1 MSNSLGQIRQRSPA
15 HWSAR
20 WLLAAHTHTRW
31 FKKGKISDFFKWPI
45 FSGLSRVG
53 YSLKCFSVGFLS
65 LLSEDPA
72 TWPVSCVTACK
83 KKNTNSVSALFCHHG
98 VFMHSF
104 MLLFFSFVTTF
115 FLFHFGLTD
124 CSWLLEIRFIR
135 CSCFLYLFSLCTVR
149 GHMRLSIIKRVT
161 VNDALNDFHVKCPQS
176 FYWQSVHSAMTRRVR
191 YSQAQPSGVYDD
203 ITSQLFWGKWLCCR

>member
-83 KKNTNSVSALFCHHG
+83 KKNTNTVSALFCHHG
-98 VFMHSF
+98 VFMQFYVVFFFCNNFFFISFWINRLFMASRNTFHS
-104 MLLFFSFVTTF
+104 MLLFFVLVFIVYSSRSHEVV
-115 FLFHFGLTD
+115 HNKACHCKW
-124 CSWLLEIRFIR
+124 CS
-135 CSCFLYLFSLCTVR
+135 
-149 GHMRLSIIKRVT
+149 
-161 VNDALNDFHVKCPQS
+161 
-176 FYWQSVHSAMTRRVR
+176 
-191 YSQAQPSGVYDD
+191 
-203 ITSQLFWGKWLCCR
+203 KWLSC

>member
-1 MSNSLGQIRQRSPA
+1 MSNSLGQIRQQSPA

-20 WLLAAHTHTRW
+20 WLLAAHTHALIQKGENIW
-31 FKKGKISDFFKWPI
+31 FLQMTYIQWTLPCRLQSEMFLSGFF
-45 FSGLSRVG
+45 F
-53 YSLKCFSVGFLS
+53 S

-83 KKNTNSVSALFCHHG
+83 KKNTNTVSALFCHHG

-104 MLLFFSFVTTF
+104 MLLFFSFVITF

-124 CSWLLEIRFIR
+124 CSWLLEICFIR

-161 VNDALNDFHVKCPQS
+161 VNDALNGFHVKCPQS